1 MNHPLR
7 DYQIATAAAMRDFA
21 LASPRPPE
29 KRRVWSASTGSGK
42 SHVLIAAAL
51 MIRSATGLPPSKVP
65 ILVPTP
71 TILLDFLWKM
81 GVTKEE
87 YDGWKKKDREVI
99 AYAKY
104 GLVTLKVLK
113 NRLLGV
119 GTKGKGNEVWVEPAY
134 VCVDEAHHSISETY
148 QLLDLLSA
156 NTTVWM
162 GVTATPF
169 RGSAESTIKFRK
181 AWGTPHVILTM
192 KEAVERTPP
201 VISFPT
207 FRTVGLL
214 DDEEISL
221 RSGEFVESEAGEALS
236 QFERLDKLADLIRGY
251 HTFRCREG
259 GTGAAVCPKFDR
271 PTMVAM
277 PTVLSAKA
285 LVAKL
290 GEYASL
296 VIGETSDPERDYAFR
311 SCEGMVSVLV
321 TVAVVGEGVDL
332 PWLRR
337 LIDARPTMSPVAF
350 QQLVGR
356 VMRPVG
362 PSEAPPEVVSVCR
375 NIYRHGYLFDGL
387 LPKETVKQ
395 SVEAFDKPPS
405 RHGGRWLGLESMGR
419 LKKHEIPLA
428 DGLVGC
434 YYCLESAE
442 AHRKTEWVVLT
453 TPARQQPLVF
463 SREVEIKQNE
473 LGLREFVYGSA
484 RWKPDTMPDEWT
496 GFSTGLKVG
505 QEASP
510 KQMEWWKRDAAKI
523 GFDPEHKPTR
533 RDFQVFV
540 ATLQANGRL

>member
-1 MNHPLR
+1 MEWARALLR
-7 DYQIATAAAMRDFA
+7 PFWIPSGT
-21 LASPRPPE
+21 LASL
-29 KRRVWSASTGSGK
+29 GSY
-42 SHVLIAAAL
+42 VTTDQLTEL
-51 MIRSATGLPPSKVP
+51 CT
-65 ILVPTP
+65 PTP
-71 TILLDFLWKM
+71 TP
-81 GVTKEE
+81 
-87 YDGWKKKDREVI
+87 
-99 AYAKY
+99 
-104 GLVTLKVLK
+104 
-113 NRLLGV
+113 
-119 GTKGKGNEVWVEPAY
+119 GTKCVWLPSGLASFWDGLMESARLSQSG
-134 VCVDEAHHSISETY
+134 DTGASISAARRSARILNAALTTSPIACGTKRLCSVTPAGEEEVFDLEVRGTHAYFANGTVAHNCHHAEAETY